1 MTAKQPKVMVVD
13 DEPALVELVA
23 SYLRREGF
31 AVLTALDGT
40 AAIEAARKEA
50 PDLVVLDLMLPGID
64 GLEVCRQLRQ
74 FSQAYV
80 LMLTARSDEVDKIVG
95 LTVGGDDYMTKP
107 FSPRELVARVH
118 ALLRRPRG
126 VDGIV
131 VHEEHVDRLGPLV
144 IDYDAHEVTRD
155 GQPVNLTPHEFE
167 LLATLAARPGQV
179 FSRDQLLARVW
190 GEDFFGDEHVVDVHL
205 SNLRRK
211 LERDASEP
219 RCIETVR
226 GVGYRF
232 RKPVKAR

>member
-1 MTAKQPKVMVVD
+1 MVD
-13 DEPALVELVA
+13 DEPALAELVA

-31 AVLTALDGT
+31 TIQTALDGT
-40 AAIEAARKEA
+40 TALELARTQA

-64 GLEVCRQLRQ
+64 GLEVCRRLRQ

-80 LMLTARSDEVDKIVG
+80 LMLTARGDEVDKIVG
-95 LTVGGDDYMTKP
+95 LTVGADDYLTKP

-126 VDGIV
+126 VNGAGTDA
-131 VHEEHVDRLGPLV
+131 ERVDRFGSLV
-144 IDYDAHEVTRD
+144 IDYGAHEVTRH
-155 GQPVNLTPHEFE
+155 GQPVRLTPHEFA

-190 GEDFFGDEHVVDVHL
+190 GDDFCGDEHVVDVHL

-211 LERDASEP
+211 LEGDASEP
-219 RCIETVR
+219 RSIETVR

-232 RKPVKAR
+232 RKFSKAP